1 MCRAK
6 SEIEHGRKLAESG
19 AEDIWGWG
27 SPAGRKRAQR
37 RASMIIDAASLKRGK
52 HALEIGC
59 GTGSFTEK
67 FAASGADIVAVEISP
82 DLHDIASKR
91 DYPKKN
97 VRFVLGPFEKCV
109 EEGPFDAVIGSSV
122 LHHLD
127 LGEALS
133 HMFDVLSPGG
143 IICFTEPNM
152 VNPQIMLQ
160 KNIPWLKRKMGDSPD
175 ETAFVRWKLAYML
188 RKNGFCDIKIVPFD
202 WLHPLTPSCMVSFV
216 DWFGRLLEKIP
227 LIREIAGSV
236 FICAHKPSENKK
248 LS

>member
-1 MCRAK
+1 
-6 SEIEHGRKLAESG
+6 
-19 AEDIWGWG
+19 
-27 SPAGRKRAQR
+27 
-37 RASMIIDAASLKRGK
+37 
-52 HALEIGC
+52 
-59 GTGSFTEK
+59 
-67 FAASGADIVAVEISP
+67 
-82 DLHDIASKR
+82 
-91 DYPKKN
+91 
-97 VRFVLGPFEKCV
+97 
-109 EEGPFDAVIGSSV
+109 
-122 LHHLD
+122 
-127 LGEALS
+127 
-133 HMFDVLSPGG
+133 GG